1 MSARNGAGVDIL
13 AACGAVTNPIGRDE
27 SRKAAVAVS

>member
-1 MSARNGAGVDIL
+1 MSARNGAVVDVL

-27 SRKAAVAVS
+27 SRKAVGAVS

>member
-1 MSARNGAGVDIL
+1 MSARNGAVVDIL
-13 AACGAVTNPIGRDE
+13 AVYGAVVNPIGRDE